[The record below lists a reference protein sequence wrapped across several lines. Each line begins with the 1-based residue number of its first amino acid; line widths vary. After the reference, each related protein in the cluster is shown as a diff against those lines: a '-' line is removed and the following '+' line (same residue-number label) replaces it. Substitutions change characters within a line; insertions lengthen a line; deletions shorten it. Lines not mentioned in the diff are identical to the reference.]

1 MRCWERDFFQRSVL
15 FEARMG
21 VGSGA
26 NGAFVKAHYGG
37 VTKVTQPVLW
47 SFSVGV
53 VWQWSRGRRVFL
65 RP

>member
-37 VTKVTQPVLW
+37 VTKVTSLVL
-47 SFSVGV
+47 
-53 VWQWSRGRRVFL
+53 
-65 RP
+65 